1 MGPGEQRERNI
12 LITAPKLPEIMPKSK
27 EQEMTPFVE
36 PHVEFHNST
45 VITVE
50 DPQINSYITQVGLP
64 PLPIQSE
71 QYAVELSILKSIKFE
86 CFRLEKLDNESNSTL
101 FSLVKRMILY
111 TWTQ

>member
-36 PHVEFHNST
+36 PHVEFQNST

-50 DPQINSYITQVGLP
+50 DPQNTSYITQVGLP
-64 PLPIQSE
+64 PSKPIPSKR
-71 QYAVELSILKSIKFE
+71 YAVEFYILKSIKFE
-86 CFRLEKLDNESNSTL
+86 CFRFE
-101 FSLVKRMILY
+101 
-111 TWTQ
+111 